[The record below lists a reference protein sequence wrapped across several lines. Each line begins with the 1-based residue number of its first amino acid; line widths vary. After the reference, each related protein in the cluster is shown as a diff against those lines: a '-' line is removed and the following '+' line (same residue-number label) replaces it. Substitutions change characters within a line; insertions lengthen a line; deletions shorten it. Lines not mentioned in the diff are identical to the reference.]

1 MIKKFE
7 GSPTTTHTVLCIEI
21 LQLTRNTIMK
31 YLILLAAFFVSVD
44 VSAQDAT
51 VLAEPHHIVV
61 DSKDNV
67 FVTRKY
73 GLMKIAPNGTIA
85 NLSKQGPVIGGM
97 DRAWHDLIIDS
108 KDNMYAHDG
117 KEIYK
122 IVVSADNIVTLT
134 RFAGQQWSYK
144 LEDGP
149 LATAGINSIGLMAI
163 DKNDNLYFT
172 DSADK
177 IKDTIGTNFVTDN
190 FNLSE
195 AARKVEKKNRK
206 AFNVIRKISPDGSV
220 STLKTP
226 DGKFILPNQISGM
239 AIDLQ
244 GNIIFGSYS
253 FGRFVGKI
261 DLATGAI
268 TLVAGQPYK
277 REWCPIYTPGPIATA
292 EFVEPENI
300 IVNKKG
306 EILVADQ
313 RINRII
319 KIADGRMSTLAGGN
333 IIDDCSGN
341 IAGSSENGNR
351 DGRALTALFG
361 SPKGMAYDSKG
372 NLYLADTANHSIRKL
387 SPDGMVSTFAK

>member
-1 MIKKFE
+1 MGTPSSVCTSSTKKAK
-7 GSPTTTHTVLCIEI
+7 GNPK
-21 LQLTRNTIMK
+21 MK
-31 YLILLAAFFVSVD
+31 YLFLLAAMVFSIN

-73 GLMKIAPNGTIA
+73 GLVKIAPNGTIT

-97 DRAWHDLIIDS
+97 DRAWYDLIIDS
-108 KDNMYAHDG
+108 KDNLYAHDG
-117 KEIYK
+117 KVIYK
-122 IVVSADNIVTLT
+122 IVVSADNIVTLKK
-134 RFAGQQWSYK
+134 FAGQDYSYK

-149 LATAGINSIGLMAI
+149 LATAGFNAIGLMTI
-163 DKNDNLYFT
+163 DKNDNIYLT

-190 FNLSE
+190 FNLSDP
-195 AARKVEKKNRK
+195 ARKIERKNRK
-206 AFNVIRKISPDGSV
+206 AFSVIRKISSNGIV

-239 AIDLQ
+239 AIDPQ

-261 DLATGAI
+261 DLASGAI

-277 REWCPIYTPGPIATA
+277 REWCPIYTQGPIATA

-351 DGRALTALFG
+351 DGKALTALFG

-372 NLYLADTANHSIRKL
+372 NLFIADTANHCIRKL
-387 SPDGMVSTFAK
+387 SPEGMVTTFAK

>member
-1 MIKKFE
+1 
-7 GSPTTTHTVLCIEI
+7 
-21 LQLTRNTIMK
+21 MK
-31 YLILLAAFFVSVD
+31 YLVLFVAFFVSAN

-51 VLAEPHHIVV
+51 VLSEPHHIVV

-73 GLMKIAPNGTIA
+73 GLVKIAPNGTIT
-85 NLSKQGPVIGGM
+85 NLSKQGPVVGGM
-97 DRAWHDLIIDS
+97 DRAWYDLIIDS
-108 KDNMYAHDG
+108 KDNLYAHDG
-117 KEIYK
+117 KVIYK

-134 RFAGQQWSYK
+134 KFAGQDYSYK

-149 LATAGINSIGLMAI
+149 IATAGFNTIGLMTI
-163 DKNDNLYFT
+163 DKSDNIYLT

-190 FNLSE
+190 FNLSDK
-195 AARKVEKKNRK
+195 ARIIEKKNRK
-206 AFNVIRKISPDGSV
+206 AFSVIRKISSNGIV

-226 DGKFILPNQISGM
+226 DRKFILPNQISGM

-277 REWCPIYTPGPIATA
+277 REWCPIYTQGPIATA

-306 EILVADQ
+306 EILVSDQ

-341 IAGSSENGNR
+341 IAGSSESGNR
-351 DGRALTALFG
+351 DGKALTALFG

-387 SPDGMVSTFAK
+387 SPDGMVTTFAK

>member
-1 MIKKFE
+1 MQ
-7 GSPTTTHTVLCIEI
+7 TL
-21 LQLTRNTIMK
+21 L
-31 YLILLAAFFVSVD
+31 LIALIVFPIPLF
-44 VSAQDAT
+44 AQDVH
-51 VLAEPHHIVV
+51 VLAEARDIVV
-61 DSKDNV
+61 DSKDNI

-73 GLMKIAPNGTIA
+73 GLVKIAPDGTIT

-97 DRAWHDLIIDS
+97 DRVWHDLIVDS
-108 KDNMYAHDG
+108 KDNLYAHDG

-122 IVVSADNIVTLT
+122 IVVSRDNIVTLT

-149 LATAGINSIGLMAI
+149 LATAGINSIGLMAV
-163 DKNDNLYFT
+163 DKNDNIYFT

-195 AARKVEKKNRK
+195 SAKKVEKKNRK
-206 AFNVIRKISPDGSV
+206 AFNVIRKISPNGMV

-261 DLATGAI
+261 DVATGAI

-277 REWCPIYTPGPIATA
+277 REWCPVYTQGPIATA
-292 EFVEPENI
+292 EFVEPETM

-306 EILVADQ
+306 EILFTDQ
-313 RINRII
+313 RINRVI
-319 KIADGRMSTLAGGN
+319 KIADGRVSTLAGGN
-333 IIDDCSGN
+333 IIDPCSAN
-341 IAGSSENGNR
+341 IAGRSQEGNR
-351 DGRALTALFG
+351 DGKALTALFFWAT
-361 SPKGMAYDSKG
+361 GMAYDSKG
-372 NLYLADTANHSIRKL
+372 NLYITDRGNHAIRKL
-387 SPDGMVSTFAK
+387 SPDGIVTTFAK

>member
-1 MIKKFE
+1 
-7 GSPTTTHTVLCIEI
+7 
-21 LQLTRNTIMK
+21 MK
-31 YLILLAAFFVSVD
+31 NFTLFAALFLAVN

-51 VLAEPHHIVV
+51 VLAEPYHIVV

-73 GLMKIAPNGTIA
+73 GLVKIAPNGTIA

-149 LATAGINSIGLMAI
+149 LATAGINSIGLMAV

-190 FNLSE
+190 FNLSDP
-195 AARKVEKKNRK
+195 ARKIERKNRK
-206 AFNVIRKISPDGSV
+206 AFSVIRKISSNGIV

-239 AIDLQ
+239 AIDPQ

-261 DLATGAI
+261 DLASGAI

>member
-1 MIKKFE
+1 
-7 GSPTTTHTVLCIEI
+7 
-21 LQLTRNTIMK
+21 MK

-73 GLMKIAPNGTIA
+73 GLVKIAPNGTIA

-206 AFNVIRKISPDGSV
+206 AFNVIRKISPDGIV